1 MKTSRLFFVQ
11 RSMYDLLLSKSFTLE
26 DLIGILTYQRT
37 GKKIT
42 PITTELIY
50 QINSRVGYV
59 LFNNGPAGVDIRLSS
74 DSSYKYDELSERELD
89 YIKDEVINYL
99 VLDNNVH
106 YITDTEDSVKC
117 YEIVTSSTADTVYTV
132 VVVEK
137 GFLSLVTTNPET
149 LTSVYRE
156 LIRHLFGN
164 ESVNFDLNREY
175 LGLKMN
181 PGNFDLVKLRA
192 DKRN

>member
-11 RSMYDLLLSKSFTLE
+11 RSMYDLLLSKSFTLD
-26 DLIGILTYQRT
+26 DLIGILTYRMT

-59 LFNNGPAGVDIRLSS
+59 LFNNKSDTDIRLSS

-149 LTSVYRE
+149 LAGVYRE

>member
-26 DLIGILTYQRT
+26 DLIGVLTYRNT

-42 PITTELIY
+42 PITTELVY

-59 LFNNGPAGVDIRLSS
+59 LFNNNCDPAIRSSS

-99 VLDNNVH
+99 VLDNDGH
-106 YITDTEDSVKC
+106 YVTDTEDSVKC

>member
-26 DLIGILTYQRT
+26 DLIGVLTYQNT

-42 PITTELIY
+42 PITTELIS
-50 QINSRVGYV
+50 QVNSRVRYV
-59 LFNNGPAGVDIRLSS
+59 LFNDNSDLVIRSS
-74 DSSYKYDELSERELD
+74 SSSSYNYDKLSERELD

-99 VLDNNVH
+99 VLDNTEQ

-117 YEIVTSSTADTVYTV
+117 YEIVTSSTADTFYTV

-164 ESVNFDLNREY
+164 ESVNFGLNREY

>member
-26 DLIGILTYQRT
+26 DLIGVLTYQRT

-42 PITTELIY
+42 PITTELIA
-50 QINSRVGYV
+50 QINSRVNYV
-59 LFNNGPAGVDIRLSS
+59 LFNNPCGEAVRSSS
-74 DSSYKYDELSERELD
+74 DSSYKYDELSERELN
-89 YIKDEVINYL
+89 YIKDEVINHL
-99 VLDNNVH
+99 VLDNHEH